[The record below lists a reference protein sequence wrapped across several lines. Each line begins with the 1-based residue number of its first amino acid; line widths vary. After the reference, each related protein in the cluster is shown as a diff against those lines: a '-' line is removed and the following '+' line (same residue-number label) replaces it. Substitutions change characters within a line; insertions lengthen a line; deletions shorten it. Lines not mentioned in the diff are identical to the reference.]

1 MGYFAGGRRRSTDSR
16 RTVRAGCDLGPI
28 HRGSTRSMTLLLAAF
43 GATVTALLELTVGP
57 YLRFGIAQPHLVLV
71 CGIVV
76 TVAIGLEAGL
86 VWAFVGGLVLDVLAQ
101 RPLGSTAFALLLCV
115 GFTAVLGRLL
125 LRLRPI
131 VPILATLLL
140 SLFYSMT
147 LYVAFNA
154 LRTPIPVADPIGI
167 AAARRRLR
175 HDPRGIDRA
184 ACDLDPRSPDRIGTA
199 RLVSTFYDERPRP
212 VRNLSRFL
220 VFALAVVIAV
230 TGLTARLFY
239 LQIVDGGRLATLA
252 THNRT
257 VQESIPAPRGLIYDR
272 NGRALVT
279 NVATFVVKLRPAD
292 LPLDQRPVVV
302 DRLAALLGMPAT
314 DINATIDGN
323 PGSTFDLVRIATDV
337 DERTA
342 RLISEAGFELPGS
355 RGRGRG
361 ETAVR
366 RRAADVADPRLHGS
380 GLRRATPRP
389 EAGRLPPRRP
399 DRQGRHRSAVREQPA
414 GHLRHAECRAGR
426 LGSEDPGPPDARH
439 RRSRATR

>member
-28 HRGSTRSMTLLLAAF
+28 HRESTRSMTLLLAAF

-115 GFTAVLGRLL
+115 GVTAVLGRLL

-167 AAARRRLR
+167 LL
-175 HDPRGIDRA
+175 PG
-184 ACDLDPRSPDRIGTA
+184 
-199 RLVSTFYDERPRP
+199 VVYDT
-212 VRNLSRFL
+212 
-220 VFALAVVIAV
+220 I
-230 TGLTARLFY
+230 
-239 LQIVDGGRLATLA
+239 
-252 THNRT
+252 
-257 VQESIPAPRGLIYDR
+257 
-272 NGRALVT
+272 
-279 NVATFVVKLRPAD
+279 
-292 LPLDQRPVVV
+292 
-302 DRLAALLGMPAT
+302 LAALIGPLAISIHDRRT
-314 DINATIDGN
+314 E
-323 PGSTFDLVRIATDV
+323 S
-337 DERTA
+337 ER
-342 RLISEAGFELPGS
+342 L
-355 RGRGRG
+355 
-361 ETAVR
+361 
-366 RRAADVADPRLHGS
+366 DW
-380 GLRRATPRP
+380 
-389 EAGRLPPRRP
+389 
-399 DRQGRHRSAVREQPA
+399 
-414 GHLRHAECRAGR
+414 
-426 LGSEDPGPPDARH
+426 
-439 RRSRATR
+439 